1 MPNDPIVDEVRKF
14 RDQHA
19 AKFGYDLRAI
29 AEDARKREQQCGR
42 QVVSLKQQTDNI
54 DIISGQVT

>member
-14 RDQHA
+14 RDQRA

-29 AEDARKREQQCGR
+29 AEDAKKREQQSGR
-42 QVVSLKQQTDNI
+42 QVVSLVRPKQQTA
-54 DIISGQVT
+54 T